1 MPLKDHLDELNS
13 VLLELH
19 DIDVKL
25 DDGKDFMTLKVV
37 KSSFYSR
44 KLQHKAFGNGDE
56 VSTFGLLVNNST
68 KGQKKKKGKGFKKG
82 RIDPNDI
89 CNYCKEPSH

>member
-1 MPLKDHLDELNS
+1 MNS
-13 VLLELH
+13 LSVGNDCITLEE
-19 DIDVKL
+19 
-25 DDGKDFMTLKVV
+25 V
-37 KSSFYSR
+37 KSSLYSR
-44 KLQHKAFGNGDE
+44 ELQHKAFGNGDE